1 MRTLMTGATG
11 FIGRRLASVL
21 VENGHKVQAVV
32 RAQTDLARLVPGVVP
47 HLHDGGMESL
57 RSILTETKP
66 DIVVHLAA
74 RCQDRHFPS
83 DIEHLIKDNITFGAM
98 LLEAM
103 AQTGTRHLVNTS
115 TSWQHFQGRAY
126 SPTCL
131 YAATKQAFE
140 ALLRYYSDTQG
151 LNVLTLKLFD
161 TYGPQDPRGKLVS
174 LFLRMLR
181 DGSSLD
187 MSPGEQLIDL
197 MHVDDVVSAYMVAM
211 ERLMSGL
218 APGEESYAVSSGIHI
233 QLRDLAALFSDRAGA
248 PLHINWGARPYR
260 EREVMTPWST
270 GVSLPGWRP
279 RIGLGEGLSRLIA
292 EDV

>member
-1 MRTLMTGATG
+1 MRTLMTGSTG

-21 VENGHKVQAVV
+21 VQNGHEVHAVV
-32 RAQTDLARLVPGVVP
+32 RTQTDLARLVPGVEP
-47 HLHDGGMESL
+47 HLHDGDADTLS
-57 RSILTETKP
+57 SILTKTTP

-74 RCQDRHFPS
+74 RFQDRHVPG
-83 DIEHLIKDNITFGAM
+83 DVERLIKDNITFGAM

-103 AQTGTRHLVNTS
+103 AQAGTRRLVNTS
-115 TSWQHFQGRAY
+115 TSWQHYQGQAY

-140 ALLRYYSDTQG
+140 ALLRYYTDTQG

-161 TYGPQDPRGKLVS
+161 TYGPHDPRGKLVS
-174 LFLRMLR
+174 QFLRMLR

-187 MSPGEQLIDL
+187 MSPGEQLLDL
-197 MHVDDVVSAYMVAM
+197 VHVDDVVSAYMVAM
-211 ERLMSGL
+211 ERLMSGV
-218 APGEESYAVSSGIHI
+218 APGEESYAVSSGRHI
-233 QLRDLAALFSDRAGA
+233 QLREFAALFSACAGA

-270 GVSLPGWRP
+270 GLSLPGWRP

>member
-21 VENGHKVQAVV
+21 VQNGQEVHAVV
-32 RAQTDLARLVPGVVP
+32 RAQTDLGRLVPGVEP
-47 HLHDGGMESL
+47 HLHDGGEETLSG
-57 RSILTETKP
+57 ILTDVRP

-74 RCQDRHFPS
+74 RFQDRHVPG
-83 DIEHLIKDNITFGAM
+83 DVERLIKDNITFGVI

-103 AQTGTRHLVNTS
+103 AQTGTRRLVNTS
-115 TSWQHFQGRAY
+115 TSWQHYQGQAY

-161 TYGPQDPRGKLVS
+161 TYGPRDPRGKLVS
-174 LFLRMLR
+174 QFLRTVR

-187 MSPGEQLIDL
+187 MSSGEQLLDL
-197 MHVDDVVSAYMVAM
+197 VHVDDVVSAYMVAM
-211 ERLMSGL
+211 KRLMSGV
-218 APGEESYAVSSGIHI
+218 APGEESFAVSSGRHI
-233 QLRDLAALFSDRAGA
+233 QLREFAALFSACAGS

-260 EREVMTPWST
+260 EREVMIPWST

-279 RIGLGEGLSRLIA
+279 RIGLEEGLTRLNA